1 MPVLKPELLD
11 HVNIKVR
18 DMQASMDFYT
28 GFLGLDVL
36 SVSRDEEGEPD
47 FVGLTAG
54 RQIVYLSRNTE
65 FRSPENVID
74 RGLNHMCIVVE
85 PLQLDDLLQKLR
97 DEGIP
102 IREKA
107 ARRSDGRGES
117 ISTYVEDPDGH
128 GVEIKQYPA

>member
-18 DMQASMDFYT
+18 DMQASMDFYA

-54 RQIVYLSRNTE
+54 RQIVYLSRNAE
-65 FRSPENVID
+65 FRSPEKVVD

-85 PLQLDDLLQKLR
+85 PLELDGLLQKLR

>member
-1 MPVLKPELLD
+1 MPVLKPEMLD
-11 HVNIKVR
+11 HINIKVR

-28 GFLGLDVL
+28 GILGLDVL
-36 SVSRDEEGEPD
+36 SVSRDEDGEPD

-107 ARRSDGRGES
+107 ARRSDDRGES
-117 ISTYVEDPDGH
+117 ISTYVEDPDGN